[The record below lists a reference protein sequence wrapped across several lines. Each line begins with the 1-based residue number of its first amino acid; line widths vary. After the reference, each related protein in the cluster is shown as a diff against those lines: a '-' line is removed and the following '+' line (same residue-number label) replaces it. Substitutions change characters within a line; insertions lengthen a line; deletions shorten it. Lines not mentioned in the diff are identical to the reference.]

1 MEKLSD
7 GIRCGCRQ
15 HGRKQ
20 GKMTNDVF
28 EPVAM
33 VVTGPSEEKFFMIS
47 RTIAASTKRR
57 NGAM

>member
-1 MEKLSD
+1 
-7 GIRCGCRQ
+7 
-15 HGRKQ
+15 
-20 GKMTNDVF
+20 MTNDVL